1 MEGHSS
7 ITTTVSLSEG
17 FSSHASEEVNQLPP
31 LQQLQGNGLELL
43 MQDYQEE
50 DQDVPTLPVIQAPVD
65 VAVPQDDM
73 IPAVD
78 VIEPHV

>member
-17 FSSHASEEVNQLPP
+17 VSSHASEEVNQNPP
-31 LQQLQGNGLELL
+31 LQQLLGNGLELL

-50 DQDVPTLPVIQAPVD
+50 DQDVPALPIVQEPEAED
-65 VAVPQDDM
+65 VPIDVV
-73 IPAVD
+73 IPAV
-78 VIEPHV
+78 VLEEP